1 MKWVLMKAVYIRE
14 HGLVADLKVS
24 EVPTPSTGPGEV
36 LVKVEAEESTQAKE
50 TQRLPRIG
58 FASIKSRLL
67 CAGTE
72 PGCCL
77 ILGGANGTQ
86 IRL

>member
-36 LVKVEAEESTQAKE
+36 LVKVEA
-50 TQRLPRIG
+50 
-58 FASIKSRLL
+58 
-67 CAGTE
+67 
-72 PGCCL
+72 
-77 ILGGANGTQ
+77 
-86 IRL
+86 